1 MVSNIRS
8 AMGNAIGGARG
19 AARAGF
25 AWLVEM
31 AATAAIVAAVVGF
44 FALLLQRL
52 TL

>member
-1 MVSNIRS
+1 MVSSIRNFAGS
-8 AMGNAIGGARG
+8 ARG

-25 AWLVEM
+25 AWLVEA

-44 FALLLQRL
+44 VALILERL